1 MLDYLF
7 EILMGLASQSA
18 LTEAIAAARAGDRSH
33 ARELLSKLLRADSA
47 NPEYWIWMSS
57 VVDSERE
64 KIYCLES
71 ALKLDPSNRAA
82 LRGLVILGARNPEE
96 AELAS
101 AIKIARRQTAST
113 AAVARPAARGDGF
126 RFPWRL
132 VVLIVLGLFGVAAV
146 FQILLLLSGPA
157 RTILAPVLAPATTAT
172 FTLAPPTITST
183 VTLTPIPIETRILRT
198 PVPPELAGTPLAFL
212 VESTPTP
219 TLMLAMTPRPQYEA
233 YGAGIAALQRG
244 DYEQAA
250 EFMRQVLDLEPEA
263 VDAYFFLGEASMGLG
278 RPGQAVDAFD
288 QAVLLDSGFAPA
300 YLGRARVLQS
310 LSPDKIADDYAN
322 ALEADPLLVQA
333 YFDMADFYAGR
344 RQWEKVDELMGQ
356 AIAAGVTEPEAYI
369 RRAQAQVNRTFYSD
383 GLTNAIE
390 GSANDPT
397 NLLGYLVLGQ
407 AYIEN
412 GLYNAALW
420 PLQTY
425 LLYRPDDPVGHAY
438 LARAHLG
445 VGQYDSAY
453 GSANNALAL
462 NERSAMAYVVRG
474 YVQNS
479 RGQYEEA
486 LDDFAQALRFGR
498 SSWEIQYGTA
508 RSYYGLKQMVA
519 AFEAANASLG
529 DAIND
534 EKDPL
539 FRDQK
544 RGEAYALLGMIFED
558 TTPPRIEDALSNWH
572 LLLAVENAR
581 PETKA
586 LAQAHILELTGEGP
600 TRTATLSPTPSQTP
614 APSQTPTPTP

>member
-1 MLDYLF
+1 
-7 EILMGLASQSA
+7 MGLASQSA

-101 AIKIARRQTAST
+101 AVKIARRQTAST
-113 AAVARPAARGDGF
+113 AVARPVARGERF
-126 RFPWRL
+126 HFPWRL
-132 VVLIVLGLFGVAAV
+132 AVLLVLGLFGVAAI

-157 RTILAPVLAPATTAT
+157 RTILAPMLAPATTPT
-172 FTLAPPTITST
+172 WTLAAPTITPT
-183 VTLTPIPIETRILRT
+183 VTLTPIPLETRIMRT
-198 PVPPELAGTPLAFL
+198 PIPQELAGTPLAFF

-219 TLMLAMTPRPQYEA
+219 TQMVAFTPRPQFEA

-263 VDAYFFLGEASMGLG
+263 VDAYYFLGEANRALG
-278 RPGQAVDAFD
+278 FPGEAVRAFD
-288 QAVLLDSGFAPA
+288 QAVLLDATFAPA
-300 YLGRARVLQS
+300 YLGRARVVQANR
-310 LSPDKIADDYAN
+310 PDALAPDYAK
-322 ALEADPLLVQA
+322 AIAVDPLLLAA
-333 YFDMADFYAGR
+333 YFESADFYAAR
-344 RQWEKVDELMGQ
+344 RQWEIVDELMGQ
-356 AIAAGVTEPEAYI
+356 AIAAGVTEPEVFI
-369 RRAQAQVNRTFYSD
+369 RRAQAQINRTFYSE
-383 GLTNAIE
+383 GLLNAVE

-407 AYIEN
+407 AYVEN

-425 LLYRPDDPVGHAY
+425 LLYQPDDPVGHAY

-445 VGQYDSAY
+445 VSQFDSAF
-453 GSANNALAL
+453 GSANRALEL
-462 NERSAMAYVVRG
+462 NERASMAYVVRG

-479 RGQYEEA
+479 RGQYDAA
-486 LDDFAQALRFGR
+486 LDDFDQALRFGR
-498 SSWEIQYGTA
+498 SNWDIQYGTA
-508 RSYYGLKQMVA
+508 RAYFGLKEMVA
-519 AFEAANASLG
+519 AFEAANTALG

-534 EKDPL
+534 EKDPVI
-539 FRDQK
+539 RDQK
-544 RGEAYALLGMIFED
+544 KGEAYALLGMIFED
-558 TTPPRIEDALSNWH
+558 TQPPRIEDALSNWY
-572 LLLAVENAR
+572 LLLTVENAR

-586 LAQAHILELTGEGP
+586 LAQAHIDELTGVGP
-600 TRTATLSPTPSQTP
+600 TRTPTLSPTPSQTP
-614 APSQTPTPTP
+614 LPSLTPTPTP

>member
-1 MLDYLF
+1 MLDYLV
-7 EILMGLASQSA
+7 ERLMGLASQSA

-113 AAVARPAARGDGF
+113 AVARPAARGEGF

-157 RTILAPVLAPATTAT
+157 RTILAPVLAPATTPT
-172 FTLAPPTITST
+172 LTLAPPTITPT
-183 VTLTPIPIETRILRT
+183 ITLTPIPIETRILRT

-219 TLMLAMTPRPQYEA
+219 TQMLALTPRPQYEA
-233 YGAGIAALQRG
+233 YGAGIAALLRG

-250 EFMRQVLDLEPEA
+250 EYMRQVLDLEPEA
-263 VDAYFFLGEASMGLG
+263 VDAYFFLGQASSGLG
-278 RPGQAVDAFD
+278 HPGQAVDAFD
-288 QAVLLDSGFAPA
+288 QAVLIDSGFAPA
-300 YLGRARVLQS
+300 YLGRARVLQA
-310 LSPDKIADDYAN
+310 LSPDKIVVDYAN
-322 ALEADPLLVQA
+322 AIAADPLLVQA
-333 YFDMADFYAGR
+333 YFESADFYAGR

-356 AIAAGVTEPEAYI
+356 AIAAGVTEPEVFI
-369 RRAQAQVNRTFYSD
+369 RRAEAQVNRTFYTD
-383 GLTNAIE
+383 ALTNAIE

-397 NLLGYLVLGQ
+397 NLLGYLVLGR
-407 AYIEN
+407 AYVEN

-425 LLYRPDDPVGHAY
+425 MLYQPDDPVGHAY

-445 VGQYDSAY
+445 VGQYDSAFS
-453 GSANNALAL
+453 SANQALVF
-462 NERSAMAYVVRG
+462 NERSSMAFVVRG

-479 RGQYEEA
+479 RGQYQAA
-486 LDDFAQALRFGR
+486 LDDFGQALRFGR

-519 AFEAANASLG
+519 AFEAANTALG

-534 EKDPL
+534 EKDPVI
-539 FRDQK
+539 RDQK

-558 TTPPRIEDALSNWH
+558 TFPPRIGDALSNWR
-572 LLLAVENAR
+572 LLLTVENAR

-586 LAQAHILELTGEGP
+586 LAQTHILELTGEGP
-600 TRTATLSPTPSQTP
+600 TRTPTLSPTPSQTP
-614 APSQTPTPTP
+614 VASETATPTP

>member
-1 MLDYLF
+1 MLDYFF
-7 EILMGLASQSA
+7 ETLMGLASQSA

-126 RFPWRL
+126 LFPWRA

-146 FQILLLLSGPA
+146 FQILLLLAGPA

-172 FTLAPPTITST
+172 LTLAPPTITPT

-219 TLMLAMTPRPQYEA
+219 TQMLALTPRPQYEA

-244 DYEQAA
+244 DFEQAA
-250 EFMRQVLDLEPEA
+250 EFMRQVLDLEPRA
-263 VDAYFFLGEASMGLG
+263 VDAYFFLGQASMGLG

-288 QAVLLDSGFAPA
+288 QSVLIDSGFAPA

-310 LSPDKIADDYAN
+310 LSPDVIAVDFAN
-322 ALEADPLLVQA
+322 AIRADPLLVPA
-333 YFDMADFYAGR
+333 YFESADFYAGR

-369 RRAQAQVNRTFYSD
+369 RRAQAQLNRTFYSD
-383 GLTNAIE
+383 ALRNAIE

-397 NLLGYLVLGQ
+397 HLLGYLVLGQ
-407 AYIEN
+407 AYVEN

-425 LLYRPDDPVGHAY
+425 LLYRSDDPVGHAY

-445 VGQYDSAY
+445 VAQYDSAF
-453 GSANNALAL
+453 GSANDALAL
-462 NERSAMAYVVRG
+462 NERSSMAYLVRG

-479 RGQYEEA
+479 RGQYQAA

-519 AFEAANASLG
+519 AFGAANTALG
-529 DAIND
+529 DAIKD
-534 EKDPL
+534 EKDPVI
-539 FRDQK
+539 RDQK

-558 TTPPRIEDALSNWH
+558 TTPPRIADALSNWR
-572 LLLAVENAR
+572 LLLTVANAH

-614 APSQTPTPTP
+614 PPTQTATPTP